1 MQIDP
6 KDYSSAQIYHLM
18 TSVIVPRPI
27 AWVSTLS
34 KDGVPN
40 LAPFSYFSGITSTPP
55 LVSIAAG
62 RRHGARKDTTN
73 NASSTRELVINIVTE
88 AQLDNMVRT
97 SGEYPPELD
106 EIALVGVTPLPSVK
120 VKPSRI
126 AEAPIQLECRT
137 REILEISPGIVDII
151 IAEIILVH
159 VSDELPITA
168 DLSIPTESFRPV
180 GRLGGEHYTTLGA
193 IREVKRPR

>member
-40 LAPFSYFSGITSTPP
+40 LAPFSYFSGITSKPP

-62 RRHGARKDTTN
+62 RRHDTGQF
-73 NASSTRELVINIVTE
+73 REPQHRRRDAGRDLVDRRRHRFE
-88 AQLDNMVRT
+88 RA
-97 SGEYPPELD
+97 
-106 EIALVGVTPLPSVK
+106 
-120 VKPSRI
+120 
-126 AEAPIQLECRT
+126 
-137 REILEISPGIVDII
+137 
-151 IAEIILVH
+151 
-159 VSDELPITA
+159 
-168 DLSIPTESFRPV
+168 
-180 GRLGGEHYTTLGA
+180 A
-193 IREVKRPR
+193 IDRRCER